1 MRLKTLRLDPQLVWT
16 ILKRNQDTSSRVFGQ
31 QVTNAQELN
40 LAFHAQI
47 NPEFTKSIII
57 VLLKMV

>member
-47 NPEFTKSIII
+47 NPNSPK
-57 VLLKMV
+57 VLL